1 MLHHQFYH
9 ACDVGAESPR
19 LSTDAARDANR
30 KRGHHL
36 VLYAPT
42 KRTPAKR
49 ALSPIPAP
57 SSTPDQRTPPPTPRT
72 PSPAPT
78 KRQRT
83 PLRPRTPLSLPALR
97 ESSPAPYSPLSS
109 AYSTD
114 TDDDTD
120 DGHSTDTG
128 LAG

>member
-1 MLHHQFYH
+1 M
-9 ACDVGAESPR
+9 
-19 LSTDAARDANR
+19 STDVARDAIR
-30 KRGHHL
+30 RRGHHL

-42 KRTPAKR
+42 KHAPAKR
-49 ALSPIPAP
+49 ALSPAP
-57 SSTPDQRTPPPTPRT
+57 PPSTPIQRTPPPTP
-72 PSPAPT
+72 T
-78 KRQRT
+78 KRQRP
-83 PLRPRTPLSLPALR
+83 PLAPLSLPALR

>member
-1 MLHHQFYH
+1 MLHHHFYH
-9 ACDVGAESPR
+9 ACEVSAEAPR
-19 LSTDAARDANR
+19 LSTDAARDAIR

-36 VLYAPT
+36 VLYAST
-42 KRTPAKR
+42 KRAPVKR
-49 ALSPIPAP
+49 ALSPPP
-57 SSTPDQRTPPPTPRT
+57 SSTPSQRTPPPTPRT
-72 PSPAPT
+72 PSPT

-83 PLRPRTPLSLPALR
+83 PLRPRMPLSLPALR